1 MKRIFLILLLM
12 LLTVSAVACGGTPE
26 QPADTTAPVPD
37 TTTAAEPEGI
47 PLYENGS
54 TQFRI
59 VFPSKVSD
67 EEFDAYLK
75 IADALKKL
83 GITINNARDS
93 EDETEFEILIG
104 KTSRAESNDAGA
116 SLRDNDYVIKMCGTK
131 LIIVGGSPKATLT
144 ASEKFVEQYLADTAE
159 AVMLNDDIFISYTD
173 TYDVKSLSINST
185 PITSFTIV
193 RPASASKLEIYAAK
207 LLQQV
212 LSDRIKVT
220 PNVMT
225 DKAEYDFEIRI
236 GATARSGEPCADF
249 THVTYADG
257 NSIIIN
263 GDVHSIVKAVNEFVK
278 NIPEKSDEDVNLTI
292 APERTAISTAEAPYP
307 AEQTLDGR
315 RVVALADQ
323 LNATLVLID
332 LDAPDPTSP
341 EAVIWEWKPTSAL
354 GFKQIGKTYGNRIDE
369 AILRYSDVLGCYVV
383 CVTSSSGYMCVAK
396 YPSGECVWEA
406 TASGLGPH
414 SIEYLPDGNVA
425 VVCSGNSDTQK
436 GCVRIYSTQEYG
448 NYSSYKLVSAH
459 GVLWDDES
467 QLLWVLG
474 STELRAYR
482 ISGTLKSPKLELAE
496 GLGATSGMSGGHNL
510 SICSADTDYLW
521 ISGSKVWLFQK
532 STGKII
538 SDYDG
543 ASKISTSSVK
553 SIDSYEDGTVIQAIA
568 TGVYASHNTD
578 TLVVTTFD
586 SAGNAT
592 TKKLVFANRA
602 FYKARRADAQYS

>member
-1 MKRIFLILLLM
+1 MKRIFIILFLLSV
-12 LLTVSAVACGGTPE
+12 LVLTAGCSGNSVPPEVTTTTVPGTTTEAVA
-26 QPADTTAPVPD
+26 D
-37 TTTAAEPEGI
+37 GI
-47 PLYENGS
+47 PFYENGS

-59 VFPSKVSD
+59 VFPSKVAD

-83 GITINNARDS
+83 GITIKNARDS
-93 EDETEFEILIG
+93 EDETEFEILVGETI
-104 KTSRAESNDAGA
+104 RVESIDNAA
-116 SLRDNDYVIKMCGTK
+116 SLRDNDYVIKAAGSK
-131 LIIVGGSPKATLT
+131 IVIVGGSPKATLT
-144 ASEKFVEQYLADTAE
+144 AAEKFVEQYLSNAQATVLIEQD
-159 AVMLNDDIFISYTD
+159 MFISYND

-193 RPASASKLEIYAAK
+193 RPTSASKLELYAANY
-207 LLQQV
+207 LQHV
-212 LSDRIKVT
+212 LTERVNVT
-220 PNVMT
+220 LDVMT
-225 DKAEYDFEIRI
+225 DKNEYNFEIRI
-236 GATARSGEPCADF
+236 GATARSGDKCNDF

-263 GDVHSIVKAVNEFVK
+263 GDVHSIVMAVNEFVK
-278 NIPEKSDEDVNLTI
+278 NIPEKSDDDVDI
-292 APERTAISTAEAPYP
+292 AVANEPTSISTAETPCP
-307 AEQTLDGR
+307 DEQTLDGR

-323 LNATLVLID
+323 LNATLALID

-354 GFKQIGKTYGNRIDE
+354 GFKQLGKTYGNRIDE
-369 AILRYSDVLGCYVV
+369 AVLRYSDVLGCYVV

-436 GCVRIYSTQEYG
+436 GCVRIYSTTADR
-448 NYSSYKLVSAH
+448 YSSYSLVSAH
-459 GVLWDDES
+459 GILWDDEN
-467 QLLWVLG
+467 QLLWTLG
-474 STELRAYR
+474 ATELRAYR
-482 ISGTLKSPKLELAE
+482 LSGTTNNPKLELAE
-496 GLGATSGMSGGHNL
+496 GLGTSSGISGGHNL
-510 SICSADTDYLW
+510 SVYSADTDYLW

-532 STGKII
+532 STGKVI

-543 ASKISTSSVK
+543 AAQISRGSVK

-568 TGVYASHNTD
+568 TGVYASHDTD

-586 SAGNAT
+586 ESGNAT

>member
-1 MKRIFLILLLM
+1 MKRILIILLL
-12 LLTVSAVACGGTPE
+12 LSALVLTAGCNNSSEP
-26 QPADTTAPVPD
+26 PADTTTSAPD
-37 TTTAAEPEGI
+37 TTTEAAPVGI
-47 PLYENGS
+47 PLCENGA
-54 TQFRI
+54 TQFRV
-59 VFPSKVSD
+59 VFPSKVAD

-75 IADALKKL
+75 ISDAFKQL
-83 GITINNARDS
+83 GITIQSARDS
-93 EDETEFEILIG
+93 EDATEFEILIG
-104 KTSRAESNDAGA
+104 DTARRESVEAA
-116 SLRDNDYVIKMCGTK
+116 ATLRDNDYVIKADGSK
-131 LIIVGGSPKATLT
+131 IVIVGGTPKATLT
-144 ASEKFVEQYLADTAE
+144 AAEKFIEQYLSHAQSDVLIE
-159 AVMLNDDIFISYTD
+159 QDMLISYSD
-173 TYDVKSLSINST
+173 TYDVRSLSINST

-207 LLQQV
+207 LLQQI
-212 LSDRIKVT
+212 LSERIKVT
-220 PNVMT
+220 PDIMT
-225 DKAEYDFEIRI
+225 DKNEYDFEIRI
-236 GATARSGEPCADF
+236 GATARSGDKCDDF

-263 GDVHSIVKAVNEFVK
+263 GDMHSIVKAVNEFVK
-278 NIPEKSDEDVNLTI
+278 NIPEKSDEDVNI
-292 APERTAISTAEAPYP
+292 AVANERTVVSTAEAAYP
-307 AEQTLDGR
+307 TEQTLDGR

-332 LDAPDPTSP
+332 LDAADPTAP
-341 EAVIWEWKPTSAL
+341 EAVIWEWKPTAAL

-436 GCVRIYSTQEYG
+436 GCIRIYSTTADR
-448 NYSSYKLVSAH
+448 YSSYSLVSAH

-467 QLLWVLG
+467 QLLWALG
-474 STELRAYR
+474 ASELRAYR
-482 ISGTLKSPKLELAE
+482 IGGTLKSPKLELAE
-496 GLGATSGMSGGHNL
+496 GLGTSSGISGGHNL

-532 STGKII
+532 STGKVI

-543 ASKISTSSVK
+543 AASISRGSVK

-586 SAGNAT
+586 ESGNAT